1 VIRKKHECSEG
12 RGAIN
17 SASFVFYPAHRWS
30 QKLASISAAFM
41 LSLPEEMLFS
51 EPSEFFFTAG
61 YDSPVGHL
69 DLAMS
74 ERGLA
79 AVAFHGRWAAPH
91 GTKNV
96 RWIEEPERFRNVIR
110 QLDEYFAGARHD
122 FDLPLDLRGPEFHLR
137 CWRALLRIPYGQT
150 SSYAQLATEVGSP
163 LASRAVGQANHHNPV
178 AIIVPCHRVIASDGT
193 LAGFGGGLAAKAFL
207 LNLEGARFRPSIP
220 EQGSLF
226 GELAV

>member
-1 VIRKKHECSEG
+1 
-12 RGAIN
+12 
-17 SASFVFYPAHRWS
+17 
-30 QKLASISAAFM
+30 
-41 LSLPEEMLFS
+41 MLFS

-79 AVAFHGRWAAPH
+79 VVAFQGRWIAPH
-91 GTKNV
+91 GAKNV
-96 RWIEEPERFRNVIR
+96 RWIEEPDRFRDVIR
-110 QLDEYFAGARHD
+110 QLDEYFAGARRE
-122 FDLPLDLRGPEFHLR
+122 FDLPLDLRGPAFHHR
-137 CWRALLRIPYGQT
+137 CWQALLRIPYGQAW
-150 SSYAQLATEVGSP
+150 SYTQLATEVGSP

-178 AIIVPCHRVIASDGT
+178 AIIVPCHRVIAANGS
-193 LAGFGGGLAAKAFL
+193 LAGFGGGLAAKEFL

>member
-1 VIRKKHECSEG
+1 
-12 RGAIN
+12 
-17 SASFVFYPAHRWS
+17 
-30 QKLASISAAFM
+30 M
-41 LSLPEEMLFS
+41 LSLPQPMLFS

-79 AVAFHGRWAAPH
+79 VVAFHGRWIAPH
-91 GTKNV
+91 GAKNV
-96 RWIEEPERFRNVIR
+96 RWIEEPDRFRDVIR
-110 QLDEYFAGARHD
+110 QLDEYFAGARRE
-122 FDLPLDLRGPEFHLR
+122 FDLPLDLRGPAFHQR
-137 CWRALLRIPYGQT
+137 CWQALLRIPYGQAW
-150 SSYAQLATEVGSP
+150 SYSQLAAEVGSP

-178 AIIVPCHRVIASDGT
+178 AIIVPCHRVIAANGT
-193 LAGFGGGLAAKAFL
+193 LAGFGGGLAAKEFL
-207 LNLEGARFRPSIP
+207 LNLEGAHFRPSLP